1 MSGIDQDFAARVRAL
16 LGPSGV
22 LDAAEDMAPY
32 LLDWRKRYR
41 GNARLVARPGSTD
54 EVAALV
60 RLCAEARVPIV
71 PQGGNTGLCGGATPD
86 DTGDALLLSLTRMN
100 RARAV
105 DPANNTI
112 TVEAGMTLAAVQ
124 EAADAADRLFPL
136 SLAAEGTATIG
147 GNLSTNAGGVAVLRY
162 GNARDLVLGL
172 EVVLA
177 DGRVWDGLRGLRKDN
192 TGYDLKHLFIGAEG
206 TLGIITAAVLKLF
219 PKPRGLAT
227 AFAAVPGPEAAVALL
242 DLARGASGDAV
253 TAFELVPRFAL
264 DLVLRH
270 IPNTADPLAAKSPW
284 YVLVELSAGGEG
296 APRIAEDAER
306 LLATALDAG
315 LVTDA
320 VLAASEAQRVSLWRL
335 RESISEAQ
343 AIEGASVKHDV
354 AVPVSAI
361 PAFVAEGAAA
371 VTRLAPDAR
380 LCAFGHVG
388 DGNLH
393 FNVSQPESVDGAGF
407 LAGSGALT
415 RAIHDIVA
423 AHRGSISAEHGLGQ
437 LKAAEVDRYK
447 APLERELQARLKAA
461 LDPAGLLNPGKI
473 FPGR

>member
-1 MSGIDQDFAARVRAL
+1 MSGTDQDFAARVRAL
-16 LGPSGV
+16 LGPRGV
-22 LDAAEDMAPY
+22 VDAADDMAPY

-41 GNARLVARPGSTD
+41 GKALLVARPGTTD

-60 RLCAEARVPIV
+60 RHCAEARVPIV

-86 DTGDALLLSLTRMN
+86 EAGNALLLSLTRMN
-100 RARAV
+100 RLRAL

-124 EAADAADRLFPL
+124 AAADAADRLFPL

-227 AFAAVPGPEAAVALL
+227 AFAAVPGPEAALALL

-264 DLVLRH
+264 GLVLRH
-270 IPNTADPLAAKSPW
+270 VPNTADPLAAPSPW

-296 APRIAEDAER
+296 APRITDDAER
-306 LLATALDAG
+306 LLARAIDAG

-320 VLAASEAQRVSLWRL
+320 VLAASEAQRAALWRL

-343 AIEGASVKHDV
+343 ALEGASVKHDV

-371 VTRLAPDAR
+371 VARLAPGAR
-380 LCAFGHVG
+380 LCAFGHLG

-393 FNVSQPESVDGAGF
+393 FNLSQPVGADGAAF

-415 RAIHDIVA
+415 RAVHDIVA

-437 LKAAEVDRYK
+437 LKAAEIDRYK

-461 LDPAGLLNPGKI
+461 LDPEGLLNPGKV
-473 FPGR
+473 FPGG